1 MREYQEFEKKK
12 KSMKIVKNIWIFWEC
27 KKNMTKYK
35 RMSIIRTWTH
45 VCVHIHL
52 NIYIHK
58 KNMRTK
64 NISMRT
70 KNIRVSMKNYEK
82 GLVGYFL
89 D

>member
-1 MREYQEFEKKK
+1 MQRIWENIKNLKKKK

-64 NISMRT
+64 NI
-70 KNIRVSMKNYEK
+70 RVSMKNYEK